1 MISIEHCSREA
12 NKTAHEL
19 ARRGMQ
25 TELNCNW
32 DDEPPSFILES
43 LMNDV
48 ISLDNKARRVFC
60 QKKT

>member
-1 MISIEHCSREA
+1 V

-25 TELNCNW
+25 TKLNCNW
-32 DDEPPSFILES
+32 DDEPPSFILEF

-48 ISLDNKARRVFC
+48 ISLN
-60 QKKT
+60 Q